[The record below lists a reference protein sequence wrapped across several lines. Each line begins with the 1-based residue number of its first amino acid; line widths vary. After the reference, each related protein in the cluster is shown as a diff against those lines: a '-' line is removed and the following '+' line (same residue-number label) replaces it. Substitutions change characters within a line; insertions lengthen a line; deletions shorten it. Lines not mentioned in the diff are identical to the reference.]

1 MILTRYALGN
11 PVAALVA
18 ALMVVMFGLISLG
31 RLPVQLTP
39 EVERP
44 EITITT
50 DWRSAAPE
58 EVESE
63 ILEPQEKALRGTPGM
78 ISMLS
83 RAQRGRGRVTLSFKT
98 GTDLQRAL
106 VDVLNRLNRV
116 RGYPEDVDEPRLST
130 IGARNQPIAWFILKP
145 LPGND
150 REISSYFNFVEDLV
164 QTRFERVAGVASSEV
179 RGGRGKE
186 LRITFDPYRL
196 AALGVDLP
204 AVAARVR
211 GNEDVSAGE
220 VDVGKRRYT
229 IRFAGNYPVSQ
240 FGELVVDW
248 REGRPVLLRDVASV
262 ELVPVDVSSMVI
274 NQGDHAMAV
283 NAYRESGVNVL
294 KVMQGLKQAASE
306 LEGPLRQT
314 GLSIQQVYDET
325 IYIQDSIEM
334 LSGNLVAGVI
344 LAIGVLWWFFRR
356 IRATLVVAVAI
367 PLCLAAAF
375 ILLDTSGHTLNII
388 SLAGLA
394 FAVGMVLD
402 AGIVVLENV
411 VRLREQGKSPGEAAM
426 QGVGQVWGAL
436 LASTATTVAVF
447 LPVVFLADEAGQLFA
462 DLAIAITAAVVASLL
477 IAVSLVPVA
486 ASEWLGELNLRD
498 RHAHWWHA
506 ISRWLMRLTDTRQRR
521 YGLILL
527 LVSVPPFLS
536 WWLLPEADY
545 LPSGNRNRVSA
556 IINVAP
562 GVNLETIEKEM
573 GRVIAE
579 RMEPYLSGEKQ
590 PQVKHYFFVV
600 YRGGAFMGVR
610 AVDPDRVSELVPVLN
625 NLVRGFPDTLAFA
638 RRDSLFRGFGGSGSV
653 EINFQSRNLES
664 LLEVAR
670 AGYALI
676 EETLPGASIS
686 PLPGLEMAEP
696 EILLEPDE
704 RRIAEAGWNRET
716 VARVAR
722 AFGSGLFV
730 GEYFDGERRR
740 DIVVR
745 AEPWSTPE
753 ALASMPVV
761 TPEAGVLPLDEL
773 VHVRRTA
780 GPNQIR
786 RLDRRRTVT
795 LAVRAPEGTSLEH
808 LMEVVRSKIVPPL
821 QQLLPEDGAIR
832 YSGTAEKLDQ
842 ALTAMGGSFLLA
854 IALLYLLMSA
864 LFRSFVDSLL
874 VLVVLPLAT
883 VGGAIALQL
892 VNLFTFQP
900 LDLLTMIGFVILLG
914 LVVNNAILLVY
925 QTRRAEREGLGRRD
939 AVAQAVQLRLRPILM
954 STLTSLFGML
964 PLLLVPGAGTEL
976 YRGLAAVIVGGLA
989 LSTLFT
995 LVLLPALLRL
1005 GEADSGETDSGDDPA
1020 SATMSS

>member
-18 ALMVVMFGLISLG
+18 ALMLLLFGLISLG

-50 DWRSAAPE
+50 NWRSAAPE
-58 EVESE
+58 EIESE

-78 ISMLS
+78 TEMLS
-83 RAQRGRGRVTLSFKT
+83 RAQRGRGRLTLSFKT

-116 RGYPEDVDEPRLST
+116 SGYPDEVDEPRLST
-130 IGARNQPIAWFILKP
+130 IGARNRPIAWFIIKP
-145 LPGND
+145 LPGNERD
-150 REISSYFNFVEDLV
+150 ISSYFHFVEDLV
-164 QTRFERVAGVASSEV
+164 QTRFERVSGVASSDI
-179 RGGRGKE
+179 RGGREKE

-196 AALGVDLP
+196 AAFDIDLP
-204 AVAARVR
+204 TVAARVGR
-211 GNEDVSAGE
+211 NEDISAGE

-229 IRFAGNYPVSQ
+229 IRFAGTYPVSQ

-248 REGRPVLLRDVASV
+248 REGRPVLLRDVARV
-262 ELVPVDVSSMVI
+262 ELLPVDRTSLVI
-274 NQGDHAMAV
+274 NQGTHAIAV

-294 KVMQGLKQAASE
+294 KVMKGLQQAASE
-306 LEGPLRQT
+306 LEAPLQQA

-325 IYIQDSIEM
+325 VYIQNSVEM
-334 LSGNLVAGVI
+334 LSGSLAAGVV

-356 IRATLVVAVAI
+356 IRATLVVAMAI

-375 ILLDTSGHTLNII
+375 VLLDISGHTLNII

-411 VRLREQGKSPGEAAM
+411 VRLREQGKSPAEAAL
-426 QGVGQVWGAL
+426 QGVNQVWGAL
-436 LASTATTVAVF
+436 LASTVTTVAVF
-447 LPVVFLADEAGQLFA
+447 LPVVFLAEESGQLFA
-462 DLAIAITAAVVASLL
+462 DLAIAISAAVVASLL

-486 ASEWLGELNLRD
+486 ASQWLGELNLED
-498 RHAHWWHA
+498 RHANWWRA
-506 ISRWLMRLTDTRQRR
+506 VTRWLMTLTATRGRR
-521 YGLILL
+521 YSLILL
-527 LVSVPPFLS
+527 LIGLPPVLS
-536 WWLLPEADY
+536 WVLLPEADY

-556 IINVAP
+556 NINVAP
-562 GVNLETIEKEM
+562 GVNLETIEREM
-573 GRVIAE
+573 GQVIAA
-579 RMEPYLSGEKQ
+579 RMQPYLTGEKQ

-600 YRGGAFMGVR
+600 YRGGAFMAVR
-610 AVDPDRVSELVPVLN
+610 AVKPEQAGDLVPVLN
-625 NLVRGFPDTLAFA
+625 RLVRGFPDTLAFA
-638 RRDSLFRGFGGSGSV
+638 QRDSLFRGFGGSGSV
-653 EINFQSRNLES
+653 EINLQSRHLEA
-664 LLEVAR
+664 LLDVAR
-670 AGYALI
+670 TGYELI
-676 EETLPGASIS
+676 EETIPGASVS
-686 PLPGLEMAEP
+686 PQPGLEMAEP
-696 EILLEPDE
+696 EILLVPDE

-716 VARVAR
+716 VARVVR

-740 DIVVR
+740 NIVVR

-761 TPEAGVLPLDEL
+761 TPQAGVLPLDEL
-773 VHVRRTA
+773 VTIERTA

-795 LAVRAPEGTSLEH
+795 LAVQAPEGMSLER
-808 LMEVVRSKIVPPL
+808 LMEVVRSEIAPQL
-821 QQLLPEDGAIR
+821 QELLPEDGTIR

-864 LFRSFVDSLL
+864 LFRSFIDSLL

-900 LDLLTMIGFVILLG
+900 LDILTMIGFVILLG

-925 QTRRAEREGLGRRD
+925 QTRSAERAGLPRRA
-939 AVAQAVQLRLRPILM
+939 AVRQAVQLRLRPILM

-964 PLLLVPGAGTEL
+964 PLLLVTGAGTEL

-989 LSTLFT
+989 FSTLFT

-1005 GEADSGETDSGDDPA
+1005 GETDSDADPA
-1020 SATMSS
+1020 SATIST